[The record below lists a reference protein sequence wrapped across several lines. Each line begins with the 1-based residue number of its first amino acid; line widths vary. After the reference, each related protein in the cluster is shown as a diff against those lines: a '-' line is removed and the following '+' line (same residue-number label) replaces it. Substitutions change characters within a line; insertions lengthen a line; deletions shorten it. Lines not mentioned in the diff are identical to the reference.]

1 LEDAARCAVHRREE
15 QADCWADSVV
25 VDDPVAAGPPV
36 VVLAVVVPVVV
47 VPVVEVA
54 DPFEA
59 FAAEAVQFAAD
70 PAEALALEAAPSGQ
84 AAARVGSCL
93 DGALRGE

>member
-1 LEDAARCAVHRREE
+1 LEDVARCAGHRREE
-15 QADCWADSVV
+15 QAGYWDDQVV
-25 VDDPVAAGPPV
+25 EDDLAAAVPAEHVVA
-36 VVLAVVVPVVV
+36 VV

-54 DPFEA
+54 DPLEA